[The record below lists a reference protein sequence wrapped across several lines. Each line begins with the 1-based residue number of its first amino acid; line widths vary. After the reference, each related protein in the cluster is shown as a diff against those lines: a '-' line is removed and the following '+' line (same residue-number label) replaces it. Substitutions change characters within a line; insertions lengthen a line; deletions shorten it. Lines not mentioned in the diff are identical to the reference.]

1 MRGRLFSTLSFHRV
15 AISPAASSFGLVL
28 MFCLALL
35 LAGCTPKPTPY
46 QPVDKKGGYEET
58 RLKENV
64 YRVSFRGNRYTPE
77 TRMLDYIYLR
87 CAELTRDAGYSH
99 FLVLQDYGKTQG
111 RNAPQ
116 SHVSVGFGF
125 FSGIRRSAWGV
136 GAGLP
141 LSGGYNTVVDY
152 HLGEFVI
159 RMINAEE
166 AAKEP
171 DALEADFLLKS
182 INEKIGAPAP

>member
-1 MRGRLFSTLSFHRV
+1 MRGRLFSTLSFHRS
-15 AISPAASSFGLVL
+15 AISRAALLFGL
-28 MFCLALL
+28 ALV

-87 CAELTRDAGYSH
+87 CAELTREAGYSH

-111 RNAPQ
+111 RAAPR

-125 FSGIRRSAWGV
+125 SSGIRRSAWGV

-141 LSGGYNTVVDY
+141 LSPGYGTVVDY

-159 RMINAEE
+159 RMINAED
-166 AAKEP
+166 AAKET

-182 INEKIGAPAP
+182 INEKIGVPAP